1 MGAALFLGVRLMENF
16 NAPYLSTS
24 VAEFWRKW
32 HISLTSWFRDYLYF
46 PLGGSRKGPVRTY
59 VNLFVVFLLCG
70 VWHGAAWNFVAWGV
84 YHGIGLVAERCG
96 FRKVV
101 DRMPKALGNTYVLLF
116 VVVGWVLFR
125 APDMGY
131 AWSYI
136 CNMFGGATAAFTS
149 FNQSIDFLSLDKLL
163 LLLIGCVA
171 AYPVFDAVAKRTPEA
186 VRLVCGMAFFVV
198 VYVLAMTSAYSPF
211 IYFRF

>member
-1 MGAALFLGVRLMENF
+1 M
-16 NAPYLSTS
+16 
-24 VAEFWRKW
+24 
-32 HISLTSWFRDYLYF
+32 
-46 PLGGSRKGPVRTY
+46 
-59 VNLFVVFLLCG
+59 
-70 VWHGAAWNFVAWGV
+70 
-84 YHGIGLVAERCG
+84 
-96 FRKVV
+96 
-101 DRMPKALGNTYVLLF
+101 LLF

-149 FNQSIDFLSLDKLL
+149 FNASIDFLSLDKLL

-171 AYPVFDAVAKRTPEA
+171 AYPVFDAVAKRTPEV
-186 VRLVCGMAFFVV
+186 VRLACGMAFFVV